1 MLQEG
6 TNRFSDTGRRR
17 LVSPALAGRSE
28 VNAGENQRQL
38 GRAHFHR
45 YCTVRDRGKL
55 ERAFLKSLVPNRQ
68 TIAIP
73 VENLEAIAASID
85 EQEQVAGRWVLSK
98 GGAHQAGE
106 CVEAFAKIGCWCV
119 KNTRT
124 A

>member
-6 TNRFSDTGRRR
+6 TNRFSDMGRRR

-55 ERAFLKSLVPNRQ
+55 ERAFLKSL
-68 TIAIP
+68 
-73 VENLEAIAASID
+73 EARITLPSYLGRYKNGSSPLGAGWRWIVALCYR
-85 EQEQVAGRWVLSK
+85 AGRRF
-98 GGAHQAGE
+98 GMIRFG
-106 CVEAFAKIGCWCV
+106 
-119 KNTRT
+119 
-124 A
+124 

>member
-6 TNRFSDTGRRR
+6 TNRFSDMGRRR

-55 ERAFLKSLVPNRQ
+55 ERAFLKSLEARITLPSYLGRYKNASSPLGGRLEMDRRFMLSGG
-68 TIAIP
+68 TAFRNDEIGMAA
-73 VENLEAIAASID
+73 LEAKIASL
-85 EQEQVAGRWVLSK
+85 GP
-98 GGAHQAGE
+98 
-106 CVEAFAKIGCWCV
+106 FA
-119 KNTRT
+119 
-124 A
+124 